1 MADVKLSNIA
11 NVTGTYDS
19 VATAL
24 SSEAVITSMITG
36 LTIVKTADKQNWIK
50 ITFEK

>member
-19 VATAL
+19 VLTTDIVTVL
-24 SSEAVITSMITG
+24 SFLTKITEAV
-36 LTIVKTADKQNWIK
+36 LTIGLWSSVSVWRS
-50 ITFEK
+50 